1 MAVGGNRPTS
11 AHEEPTGFVDANKL
25 IKIIKT
31 DFGLTIDI
39 EKLLEELDQDHSGT
53 IDFAEFSQLL
63 T

>member
-1 MAVGGNRPTS
+1 MGGNRPTS
-11 AHEEPTGFVDANKL
+11 ANEEPSGFVDSTKL
-25 IKIIKT
+25 VKIIKA

-39 EKLLEELDQDHSGT
+39 EKLLEELDEDNSGT